1 MKKLIISLL
10 VFLSCLVSSAG
21 QEGRAVRVFYGLEW
35 GYSAVVLNSYH
46 YNYTDP
52 EDGYR
57 VDVNETAP
65 NYHSNGM
72 LYLRTGLEFARHFS
86 ASVNLGWQGIK
97 QDTRIIPV
105 FLRENY
111 HFNGNRD
118 SGALIF
124 VSQGIGFHSDKK
136 FLSILGQFGGGYRV
150 ALSHKNSMDL
160 LLGLQLCTD
169 APKVPDKE
177 NGSYISEEFIRSSKA
192 SYGAINLSISI
203 SF

>member
-10 VFLSCLVSSAG
+10 AFLSCLASSAG
-21 QEGRAVRVFYGLEW
+21 QEGRDVRFFYGLEW
-35 GYSAVVLNSYH
+35 GYSAVVLISYH

-57 VDVNETAP
+57 VDVKGIDP

-72 LYLRTGLEFARHFS
+72 LYLRTGLEFARHLS
-86 ASVNLGWQGIK
+86 ASLNLGWQGIK

-105 FLRENY
+105 FLRECY
-111 HFNGNRD
+111 HFNENRD
-118 SGALIF
+118 RGALIYL
-124 VSQGIGFHSDKK
+124 SQGIGLHKDKQY
-136 FLSILGQFGGGYRV
+136 LSCLGQFGGGYRI

-169 APKVPDKE
+169 APKVPSGE
-177 NGSYISEEFIRSSKA
+177 NGSYIPNEFIRSSKA
-192 SYGAINLSISI
+192 CYGAINLGISI